1 MRLSPG
7 TYSLVLHSTPLGPPQ
22 GADYALPI
30 QTLTVPGSYQAT
42 PGYPLAVDQTPGTAG
57 GLVEAG
63 ADGGVFIFGDAP
75 YHGSAAGL
83 HLRSPVVGIA
93 TSPIGGG
100 YWLVA
105 SDGGIFSYGYGARFF
120 GSTGRTRLNKPV
132 VGMVAA
138 PNGGGYWLVASD
150 GGIFTFGPTAH
161 FYGSAG
167 GERLNEPV
175 VGMASTPDGHGYW
188 LVASDGG
195 IFAFGDAHFYGS
207 TGAIRLNKPVVGM
220 ASSPDGHGY
229 WLVASDGGIF
239 AFGDARFYGSAS
251 ADSIPAITWPYGATS
266 PAITVPF
273 SGITAVQSGGYALAM
288 SSGIGYATF
297 NATSLQSPTPLEAFG
312 AMLGTPASPIVGIA
326 RTPG

>member
-1 MRLSPG
+1 VFTDARGFGTVSVPLPPG
-7 TYSLVLHSTPLGPPQ
+7 TYSLVLNSGPLSPPT

-30 QTLTVPGSYQAT
+30 QTLTVPGSYKAT

-57 GLVEAG
+57 GLIEAG
-63 ADGGVFIFGDAP
+63 ADGGVFTFGDAQ
-75 YHGSAAGL
+75 YRGSAAGL
-83 HLRSPVVGIA
+83 HLHAPVVGIA

-120 GSTGRTRLNKPV
+120 GSTGGMRLNKPV
-132 VGMVAA
+132 VGVAA
-138 PNGGGYWLVASD
+138 ALNGGGYWLVASD

-161 FYGSAG
+161 FYGSTGAI
-167 GERLNEPV
+167 RLNKPV

-195 IFAFGDAHFYGS
+195 VF
-207 TGAIRLNKPVVGM
+207 T
-220 ASSPDGHGY
+220 
-229 WLVASDGGIF
+229 
-239 AFGDARFYGSAS
+239 FGDARFYGSAS
-251 ADSIPAITWPYGATS
+251 SDSMLTITWPYGATS

-273 SGITAVQSGGYALAM
+273 SGISAVQSGGYALAM
-288 SSGIGYATF
+288 SNGIGYAAF

-326 RTPG
+326 KTAG